1 VPRPTIVGVVL
12 LACAGFI
19 AGGSAAQETGPTPAA
34 VRSTSRWGLE
44 LIDDG
49 CRRSPSFRELVTAI
63 SLARLVVYVER
74 ADRLDGEMIGATEL
88 LATTGGYRY
97 VRVSIDFRASRKHL
111 IAILGHELQHAREI
125 GDDPSVVDQAGVE
138 ALYRRIGD
146 LSVDGFDSQ
155 AARDMG
161 RRVWAELWGETL
173 PAGRAAVPAVPA
185 AFPVTRN

>member
-1 VPRPTIVGVVL
+1 MPRPASVGVVL
-12 LACAGFI
+12 LACASFMANASG
-19 AGGSAAQETGPTPAA
+19 AQENGPTPAA

-44 LIDDG
+44 LIDEG
-49 CRRSPSFRELVTAI
+49 CRRSPSFRGLVSAI

-88 LATTGGYRY
+88 LAATGGYRY
-97 VRVSIDFRASRKHL
+97 VRVTIDFRASRKQL
-111 IAILGHELQHAREI
+111 IALLGHELQHAREI

-146 LSVDGFDSQ
+146 LSLDGFDSQ

-161 RRVWAELWGETL
+161 RRVWAELWGEAPPT
-173 PAGRAAVPAVPA
+173 GRPVPA
-185 AFPVTRN
+185 ALPVTRN